1 MTATRTRC
9 FDPKCG
15 GIPMAVND
23 GASRLA
29 EGYFGRIH
37 YICDTCGI
45 RVAVTPAH
53 MEKILPRIKRPV
65 RRL

>member
-1 MTATRTRC
+1 
-9 FDPKCG
+9 
-15 GIPMAVND
+15 MAVND